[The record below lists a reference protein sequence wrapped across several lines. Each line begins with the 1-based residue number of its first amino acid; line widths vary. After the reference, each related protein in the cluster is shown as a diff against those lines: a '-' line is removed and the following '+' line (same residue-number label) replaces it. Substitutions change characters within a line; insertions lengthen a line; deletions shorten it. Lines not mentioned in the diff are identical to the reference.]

1 MTWTVA
7 LGIEG
12 DRSRMELG
20 SLPSESF
27 WEKSA
32 MCLGVSSKNNFVPRA
47 LGIKLYNH
55 RPDPWLTISRG
66 RVQGNF
72 H

>member
-1 MTWTVA
+1 MTGAV
-7 LGIEG
+7 GIEG

-20 SLPSESF
+20 SLPSESLR
-27 WEKSA
+27 EKSA
-32 MCLGVSSKNNFVPRA
+32 MCLGVSSKNNFAPIA
-47 LGIKLYNH
+47 LGIKLRNH
-55 RPDPWLTISRG
+55 RPDPWLTVSRG